1 MSYSETADKL
11 LAAPVDGR
19 IVSSTHGGTCDA
31 SLGVAADRG
40 AGVGAAGRDG
50 GVCGRGVGAGDAV
63 GECATRIINLG
74 ARLVAEPTPER
85 LVAFDRLV
93 THFRG
98 ELGETGFLVAQHCI
112 GSARY
117 TLGINIVCGGA

>member
-1 MSYSETADKL
+1 M
-11 LAAPVDGR
+11 
-19 IVSSTHGGTCDA
+19 
-31 SLGVAADRG
+31 G
-40 AGVGAAGRDG
+40 AGGAVGDCAALFANPGRHT
-50 GVCGRGVGAGDAV
+50 ASDAV